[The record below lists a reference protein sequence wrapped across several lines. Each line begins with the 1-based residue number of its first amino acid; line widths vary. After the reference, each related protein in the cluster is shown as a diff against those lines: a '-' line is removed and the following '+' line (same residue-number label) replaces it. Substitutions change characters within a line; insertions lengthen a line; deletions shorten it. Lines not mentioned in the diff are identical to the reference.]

1 MINLAAFLGNQH
13 GAGKVAK
20 TGPALLGTTPIA
32 GTTTTPLASSMGHS
46 TAGGTR
52 VAGAVAKPTPA
63 MSRPGSRTHSTATP
77 GGSLRFATP
86 AGAGSP
92 QTAATPAMPRPP
104 SGTTSGGAYGS
115 APRFARPGSLPG
127 AGGSPASANGTPTPV
142 VPAAHGTP
150 VVAIQGGGTHF
161 APPASLPPTVPSPV
175 ATPHPAY
182 VAGPLDGLTTPW
194 DVAHQRPL
202 AVMVENLDP
211 DARPQTGLN
220 DASLVFE
227 TVTEYGITRFMA
239 VYLEHQP
246 AVVGPV
252 RSARVYY
259 NAWAAG
265 LHTIL
270 VHAGGNDDALAELW
284 TLHSVADLNEV
295 AFEGPGY
302 VANVPFFFR
311 SPDRYAPHNLYTY
324 PAAVRQYLATQHV
337 QLSGDY
343 PDALPHRNPSAPFH
357 RPFGGTLDLNFS
369 SPGYAVDYRY
379 DHATNTYLRWM
390 GGAPHVDAVTGA
402 QIAPSNVVVLMASI
416 APDPY
421 GGVSNPGAVYVQSL
435 GKGLAYYFRD
445 GREYKGTWHKAT
457 NGSPLKL
464 FDSAGH
470 PFKFNPGQTWIEV
483 LPTSGSMS
491 WTPGNG

>member
-1 MINLAAFLGNQH
+1 M
-13 GAGKVAK
+13 
-20 TGPALLGTTPIA
+20 PRP
-32 GTTTTPLASSMGHS
+32 
-46 TAGGTR
+46 AGGTE
-52 VAGAVAKPTPA
+52 VAG
-63 MSRPGSRTHSTATP
+63 GS
-77 GGSLRFATP
+77 GSV
-86 AGAGSP
+86 
-92 QTAATPAMPRPP
+92 
-104 SGTTSGGAYGS
+104 
-115 APRFARPGSLPG
+115 PRFARPSSLPG
-127 AGGSPASANGTPTPV
+127 SAVSPVAPNGTPTPA

-150 VVAIQGGGTHF
+150 NVAPAGGGPRF
-161 APPASLPPTVPSPV
+161 APPASLPSSALGPA

-182 VAGPLDGLTTPW
+182 VAGPLDGLPTSW

-227 TVTEYGITRFMA
+227 TVAEYGITRFMA

-252 RSARVYY
+252 RSTRVYY

-265 LHTIL
+265 LHAIL

-284 TLHSVADLNEV
+284 NLHSIADLNEV
-295 AFEGPGY
+295 AFEGPDY
-302 VANVPFFFR
+302 IAHVPFFYR
-311 SPDRYAPHNLYTY
+311 SPYRAIPHNLYTY
-324 PAAVRQYLATQHV
+324 PAAVRQYLASQHV
-337 QLSGDY
+337 QVSGDY
-343 PDALPHRNPSAPFH
+343 PDQLSHRNPSAPFH

-369 SPGYAVDYRY
+369 GPGYAVEYRY

-402 QIAPSNVVVLMASI
+402 QIAPSNVAVLLAGI

-435 GKGLAYYFRD
+435 GKNLAYYFRD
-445 GREYKGTWHKAT
+445 GREYTGTWHKAT

-464 FDSAGH
+464 LDSAGH
-470 PFKFNPGQTWIEV
+470 PFTFNPGQTWIEV
-483 LPTSGSMS
+483 LPTTGSMT
-491 WTPGNG
+491 WTPGQG